1 MNFSFG
7 TIDTPSTFLASAVLL
22 SAAFLPV
29 VSAAEEEADG
39 AIEEIIVT
47 ATYRE
52 TNLMDTP
59 QSIGAVTDSMV
70 EDMGAQS
77 MSDIY
82 TMVPGLGMQGAADG
96 NNRFT
101 VRGVTSQTGG
111 TGYYPTGATIGV

>member
-1 MNFSFG
+1 MGYEFG
-7 TIDTPSTFLASAVLL
+7 AIRTRSAFLASALLL
-22 SAAFLPV
+22 SASFLPV

-59 QSIGAVTDSMV
+59 QAISAITESMV
-70 EDMGAQS
+70 EDLGAQS

-82 TMVPGLGMQGAADG
+82 TMVPGLGMAGILG
-96 NNRFT
+96 LGSFL
-101 VRGVTSQTGG
+101 
-111 TGYYPTGATIGV
+111 